1 MKTEPIT
8 ISDKEWEEITNLP
21 EVLEAWGWTK
31 AEMTVQNFKSVVY
44 GVKFDFVS
52 GSPGYVGD
60 LFILLGDALSDPMTL
75 IRDDN
80 TKKLKVL

>member
-1 MKTEPIT
+1 
-8 ISDKEWEEITNLP
+8 
-21 EVLEAWGWTK
+21 
-31 AEMTVQNFKSVVY
+31 MTVQNFKSVVY

-75 IRDDN
+75 IRDDD